1 MCHHV
6 GYLGITAR
14 GHPCKG
20 GGRWKWEGDGNGR
33 EAYTQN
39 GSYNHKYHFFIGTT
53 LNGGI
58 WQSKFQ
64 CKTLHGRRSD
74 KVGTSSAGTGD
85 RGQGQTSPHN
95 EHQGRFHPEQGIG
108 LGVEMGL
115 WLGVMYGRGTTPTF
129 KNVRQFANAT
139 SRVEQSLK

>member
-1 MCHHV
+1 MAAFGKANSNAKRCT
-6 GYLGITAR
+6 GEEATK
-14 GHPCKG
+14 KG
-20 GGRWKWEGDGNGR
+20 Q
-33 EAYTQN
+33 AAQ
-39 GSYNHKYHFFIGTT
+39 
-53 LNGGI
+53 
-58 WQSKFQ
+58 
-64 CKTLHGRRSD
+64 
-74 KVGTSSAGTGD
+74 
-85 RGQGQTSPHN
+85 GQGQTSPHN